1 MKKNLNKPTLVM
13 NSGWQPITI
22 ASVRKSI
29 VKVCTGLAHFLD
41 PETFILHDFN
51 SWLDIYPG
59 DDEDVITASN
69 GLRMKIPEII
79 VLKSYSQFPDK
90 QVKLTRRNLLIR
102 DGFRCQYSGKK
113 LNYREATIDHIIPQS
128 RGGKH
133 SWENVAICSFEIN
146 SKKANRTPEEAN
158 MKLLNK
164 PVQPKWSP
172 VYSKFSRFTMTGN
185 YPDSWKNFIKQTEDW
200 SPEDYWEDKKQVI

>member
-1 MKKNLNKPTLVM
+1 MTQNLNKPVLVM

-29 VKVCTGLAHFLD
+29 IKVCNGLGHFLE
-41 PETFILHDFN
+41 PEHFILHDFN
-51 SWLDIYPG
+51 SWSNIEIREC
-59 DDEDVITASN
+59 DEVITASS
-69 GLRMKIPEII
+69 GFRMKIPEII
-79 VLKSYSQFPDK
+79 VLKSYSAFPDK

-102 DGFRCQYSGKK
+102 DNFRCQYTGKK
-113 LNYREATIDHIIPQS
+113 LNIREATIDHIIPQS
-128 RGGKH
+128 RGGVH

-158 MKLLNK
+158 MKLISR
-164 PVQPKWSP
+164 PSQPKWSP

-185 YPDSWKNFIKQTEDW
+185 YPASWKHFIKQKEDW
-200 SPEDYWEDKKQVI
+200 SPEDYYEISR